1 MTIEEREKQK
11 RKLLKAIDEI
21 KAERREKLKAELEDV
36 EEYRKKLRGW
46 ELKLKERAEKKKA
59 DKDPR
64 AESVYK
70 SYQMIKSNRE
80 RVDSI
85 IKSYQMQLKGGVIFT
100 KDGDPSRRFV
110 DDVEHKTM
118 M

>member
-21 KAERREKLKAELEDV
+21 KAERLKAELEDV
-36 EEYRKKLRGW
+36 EEYRKKLCDW

-59 DKDPR
+59 DKDPH
-64 AESVYK
+64 AESIYK

-80 RVDSI
+80 RVDNI

-100 KDGDPSRRFV
+100 KDGDPSRRFI

-118 M
+118 K